1 MKEIDNIYIVYL
13 DDKSIAG
20 VDYIKKKDE
29 LDNLNQVVRVLLGVY
44 EYTTH
49 DNELAK
55 FLGDEQKELRS

>member
-1 MKEIDNIYIVYL
+1 MKEMDNVYIVYL

-20 VDYIKKKDE
+20 IDYIKKKSE
-29 LDNLNQVVRVLLGVY
+29 LDNLNQVIRVLLSVY

-55 FLGDEQKELRS
+55 ILGDRHADD

>member
-20 VDYIKKKDE
+20 VDYIKQKDE
-29 LDNLNQVVRVLLGVY
+29 LENLNQVIRALLDVY
-44 EYTTH
+44 EHTTH

-55 FLGDEQKELRS
+55 ILGDEHADD

>member
-29 LDNLNQVVRVLLGVY
+29 LENLNEVIRSLLGVY
-44 EYTTH
+44 ECTTH

-55 FLGDEQKELRS
+55 ILGDEHADD

>member
-1 MKEIDNIYIVYL
+1 MKEIDNVFICYL

-20 VDYIKKKDE
+20 VDYLKKKCE

-44 EYTTH
+44 ENITH

-55 FLGDEQKELRS
+55 ILGVEHADD

>member
-20 VDYIKKKDE
+20 IDYIKKKDE

-55 FLGDEQKELRS
+55 ILGDEHADD

>member
-1 MKEIDNIYIVYL
+1 MKEIDNIYVVYL

-20 VDYIKKKDE
+20 VDYIKQKDE
-29 LDNLNQVVRVLLGVY
+29 LENLNQVIRALLDMY

-55 FLGDEQKELRS
+55 ILGDEHADD

>member
-20 VDYIKKKDE
+20 VDYIKKKADLE
-29 LDNLNQVVRVLLGVY
+29 NMNEVIKVLLGVY
-44 EYTTH
+44 ENTTH

-55 FLGDEQKELRS
+55 ILGDEHADD

>member
-1 MKEIDNIYIVYL
+1 MKEMDNIYIVYL

-20 VDYIKKKDE
+20 IDYVKKKAD
-29 LDNLNQVVRVLLGVY
+29 LDNMNQVIRVLLGVY

-55 FLGDEQKELRS
+55 ILGDEHADD

>member
-1 MKEIDNIYIVYL
+1 MKEIDNIYVVYL

-29 LDNLNQVVRVLLGVY
+29 LDNMNQVVRVLLDVY

-55 FLGDEQKELRS
+55 ILGDEHADD

>member
-29 LDNLNQVVRVLLGVY
+29 LENLNQVIRVLLDMY
-44 EYTTH
+44 ECNTN

-55 FLGDEQKELRS
+55 ILGDEHADD

>member
-20 VDYIKKKDE
+20 VDYIKKKHE
-29 LDNLNQVVRVLLGVY
+29 LDNLNQVIRVLLGVY
-44 EYTTH
+44 KCNTN

-55 FLGDEQKELRS
+55 ILGDEHADD

>member
-29 LDNLNQVVRVLLGVY
+29 LENLNQVIRIMLDMY
-44 EYTTH
+44 EHITN

-55 FLGDEQKELRS
+55 ILGDEHADD

>member
-20 VDYIKKKDE
+20 VDYIKKKHE
-29 LDNLNQVVRVLLGVY
+29 LDNLNQVIRVLLGVY
-44 EYTTH
+44 ECNTN

-55 FLGDEQKELRS
+55 ILGDEHADD

>member
-29 LDNLNQVVRVLLGVY
+29 LENLNEVIRALLGMY
-44 EYTTH
+44 EDTTH

-55 FLGDEQKELRS
+55 ILGDEHADD

>member
-20 VDYIKKKDE
+20 VDYIKKKHE
-29 LDNLNQVVRVLLGVY
+29 LDNLNQVIRVLLGVY
-44 EYTTH
+44 ECNTN

-55 FLGDEQKELRS
+55 ILGDEHEDD

>member
-13 DDKSIAG
+13 DEKSIAG

-29 LDNLNQVVRVLLGVY
+29 LDNLNQVVRVLLDVY

-55 FLGDEQKELRS
+55 ILGDEHADD

>member
-20 VDYIKKKDE
+20 VDYIKNKDGLE
-29 LDNLNQVVRVLLGVY
+29 NLNEVIRALLDMY

-55 FLGDEQKELRS
+55 ILGDAHADD

>member
-29 LDNLNQVVRVLLGVY
+29 LENLNQVIRALL
-44 EYTTH
+44 
-49 DNELAK
+49 DM
-55 FLGDEQKELRS
+55 

>member
-29 LDNLNQVVRVLLGVY
+29 LDNLNQVIRVLLSVY
-44 EYTTH
+44 ECNTN

-55 FLGDEQKELRS
+55 ILGDEHAVD

>member
-29 LDNLNQVVRVLLGVY
+29 LDNLNEVIRALLDMY

-55 FLGDEQKELRS
+55 ILGDEHADD

>member
-20 VDYIKKKDE
+20 VDYIKKKDDLE
-29 LDNLNQVVRVLLGVY
+29 NLNQVIRALLDMY

-55 FLGDEQKELRS
+55 ILGDEHADD

>member
-29 LDNLNQVVRVLLGVY
+29 LDNLNQVVRVLLDVY

-55 FLGDEQKELRS
+55 ILGDEHADD

>member
-1 MKEIDNIYIVYL
+1 MNEIDNIYVVYL

-20 VDYIKKKDE
+20 VDYIKKKSD
-29 LDNLNQVVRVLLGVY
+29 LDNLNQVIRVLLGIY

-55 FLGDEQKELRS
+55 ILGDEHADD

>member
-29 LDNLNQVVRVLLGVY
+29 LDNLNQVIRVLLGVY
-44 EYTTH
+44 EQTTN
-49 DNELAK
+49 DNELAEI
-55 FLGDEQKELRS
+55 LGDEHADD